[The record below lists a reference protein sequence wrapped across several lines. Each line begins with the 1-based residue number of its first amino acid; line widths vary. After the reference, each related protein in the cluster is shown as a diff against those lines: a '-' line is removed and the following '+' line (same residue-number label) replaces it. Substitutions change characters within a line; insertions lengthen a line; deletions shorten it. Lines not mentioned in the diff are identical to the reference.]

1 MNRWTEEW
9 KFYPFSDVKQ
19 IGGTFSLN
27 NNDNNNNDND
37 NDNNN
42 NNNNKV
48 LKNAFYN
55 TWKSRCFL
63 RYLPNLTIN
72 TVKKKSV

>member
-1 MNRWTEEW
+1 M
-9 KFYPFSDVKQ
+9 KQ

-27 NNDNNNNDND
+27 NNNNNNNDND

-42 NNNNKV
+42 NNNKV
-48 LKNAFYN
+48 LKKAFYN

-72 TVKKKSV
+72 TVKRKSV

>member
-1 MNRWTEEW
+1 M
-9 KFYPFSDVKQ
+9 FSR
-19 IGGTFSLN
+19 IGDQEGAISDP
-27 NNDNNNNDND
+27 DNN
-37 NDNNN
+37 NNN

>member
-1 MNRWTEEW
+1 M
-9 KFYPFSDVKQ
+9 FSR
-19 IGGTFSLN
+19 IGDQEGAISDP
-27 NNDNNNNDND
+27 DN
-37 NDNNN
+37 NNN

>member
-1 MNRWTEEW
+1 M
-9 KFYPFSDVKQ
+9 FSR
-19 IGGTFSLN
+19 IGDQEGAIS
-27 NNDNNNNDND
+27 DP
-37 NDNNN
+37 DNNN

>member
-1 MNRWTEEW
+1 M
-9 KFYPFSDVKQ
+9 FSR
-19 IGGTFSLN
+19 IGDQEGAISDP
-27 NNDNNNNDND
+27 DNNN
-37 NDNNN
+37 NNN